1 MGTHRRYTARMGRIR
16 TLLVAVTCLVCVA
29 AQAQW
34 QWLDKDGHKVFSD
47 RAPPPDVPAKNILKQ
62 PGATS
67 RGIDALAN
75 AAPLRSASA
84 PGPAG
89 AEPPPGVDTPK
100 LSGVDK
106 ELADKKKQAEAAAA
120 LKARAEVERVAKANT
135 DNCELARSN
144 KALME
149 SGARVSQANAQ
160 GERVVLDDT
169 ARSAEIRRAQVTI
182 DASCK

>member
-1 MGTHRRYTARMGRIR
+1 MGAHRRYTARMSRIR

-62 PGATS
+62 PGATA

-75 AAPLRSASA
+75 AAPLRAAS
-84 PGPAG
+84 AG
-89 AEPPPGVDTPK
+89 AEPALGIDTPK

-106 ELADKKKQAEAAAA
+106 DLADKKKQAEAAAA
-120 LKARAEVERVAKANT
+120 LKARAEVERIAKANT
-135 DNCELARSN
+135 DNCERARAN

-149 SGARVSQANAQ
+149 SGARVSQSNAQ
-160 GERVVLDDT
+160 GDRVVLDDT
-169 ARSAEIRRAQVTI
+169 ARSTEIRRAQVII